1 MIRPDPFDSSKI
13 GRMATEAH
21 EFLRMQGAYA
31 AISIDRVLGPPPPGQ
46 PNALTMLMRKRREW
60 LAPP

>member
-1 MIRPDPFDSSKI
+1 MIHPDPWDSSLI
-13 GRMATEAH
+13 GTRATEAH

-31 AISIDRVLGPPPPGQ
+31 AIAIDRLLGPPPPGQ
-46 PNALTMLMRKRREW
+46 PNTLTLLMKKRREW